1 MTQLNAS
8 VLQLRLGLGLGLK
21 FGYSSID
28 WDILYLLNTF
38 LRYRQFKSVSDG
50 HSPKLLYKSIVQ
62 PSLRLQRYL
71 EFISVSRFL
80 IPYCYSTVI
89 DAVMM
94 SSLMTLRQRCT
105 QQCQVRPIRRC
116 SVLMLCCAS
125 TWLRCTESPI
135 PSEELWAKFRARRE
149 YSPWNI
155 EQYSGQILIN
165 IRHIF
170 CPQNVIDIGGH
181 HMCTLILL
189 FCECHKFS
197 EHPSRGARMRRARIF
212 KLWQKWFPSVNKN
225 LFLFKFCYRMR

>member
-80 IPYCYSTVI
+80 IPYLLFYCHRCCDDVI
-89 DAVMM
+89 IDDAEAEMHPAVP
-94 SSLMTLRQRCT
+94 SSPNTKMQCVDVVLCFHLVEMHWESDTKWGAVGEISRQAGIFSVKYRAIF
-105 QQCQVRPIRRC
+105 RPD
-116 SVLMLCCAS
+116 
-125 TWLRCTESPI
+125 
-135 PSEELWAKFRARRE
+135 F
-149 YSPWNI
+149 N
-155 EQYSGQILIN
+155 QYSAHILPTKCNRDRKAPHVHINFTFLWMSQIFRTSLLRGEDASSPN
-165 IRHIF
+165 I
-170 CPQNVIDIGGH
+170 
-181 HMCTLILL
+181 
-189 FCECHKFS
+189 
-197 EHPSRGARMRRARIF
+197 
-212 KLWQKWFPSVNKN
+212 
-225 LFLFKFCYRMR
+225 

>member
-80 IPYCYSTVI
+80 VSSMLWWCHHWWRWGRDAPSSAKFAQYE
-89 DAVMM
+89 DAVCWCCAV
-94 SSLMTLRQRCT
+94 LPLGWDALRVRY
-105 QQCQVRPIRRC
+105 QVRRC
-116 SVLMLCCAS
+116 GRNFAPGGNI
-125 TWLRCTESPI
+125 LREISSNI
-135 PSEELWAKFRARRE
+135 QAR
-149 YSPWNI
+149 
-155 EQYSGQILIN
+155 
-165 IRHIF
+165 F
-170 CPQNVIDIGGH
+170 
-181 HMCTLILL
+181 
-189 FCECHKFS
+189 
-197 EHPSRGARMRRARIF
+197 
-212 KLWQKWFPSVNKN
+212 
-225 LFLFKFCYRMR
+225 